1 MFTLTHE
8 HVLFHV
14 CTYGI
19 TSHALQKEGDTDE
32 NGEIFV
38 LAEQKKK
45 KKNTKKTQLWVSQ
58 TLSSILPLYC
68 HVTMTA
74 IYPPRGGGL
83 VTK

>member
-1 MFTLTHE
+1 MHTHMFTLTHE

-45 KKNTKKTQLWVSQ
+45 NTQKKPNYGFPRHYLP
-58 TLSSILPLYC
+58 SSHC
-68 HVTMTA
+68 TVM
-74 IYPPRGGGL
+74 
-83 VTK
+83 